1 MILDIFSELQSTV
14 SAPNLDARKILAN
27 TVEQARLADEMGFGC
42 WWTVEHHTS
51 PEFSMSSAP
60 DLVLTLLSQHTQ
72 RIRLGTAGILAPYE
86 INHPVRT
93 AERAAFVDVLSNGRL
108 ELGLARSGGAEWA
121 TFGTHPD
128 STRQQLREA
137 LEMLPLIW
145 GQEPFS
151 WDSEVA
157 LIPEREFVPKP
168 LQKPHPPL
176 WQTVAGPESCEMA
189 GELGV
194 GMLGSSLFAP
204 LSNLEHSLGL
214 YAKGLK
220 RCPRESTA
228 RNEQRA
234 IFSFVHCAETRQEA
248 IDSGAAEAALWFMNA
263 APHVFRVERSN
274 WISLIRGEIPKSA
287 ASSAML
293 DGPDRPPT
301 EEELNDPVPVIAM
314 MNRLRAGQTLDP
326 EEAFEAVES
335 FDSVMIGDVDTC
347 RRKLRRLESMGVD
360 RLMCLMQFGT
370 LTHEAVLKSL
380 RTTGKFLVPEFH
392 G

>member
-1 MILDIFSELQSTV
+1 MILDIFSELQGAV
-14 SAPNLDARKILAN
+14 GARDLDAQKLLAN

-42 WWTVEHHTS
+42 WWVVEHHTS

-60 DLVLTLLSQHTQ
+60 DLVLTLLSQHTD

-86 INHPVRT
+86 INHPVRI

-121 TFGTHPD
+121 TFGTDPE

-137 LEMLPLIW
+137 LEMLPQIW
-145 GQEPFS
+145 SREPFS
-151 WDSEVA
+151 WDSEVVQ
-157 LIPEREFVPKP
+157 IPEREFVPKP
-168 LQKPHPPL
+168 LQQPHPPL
-176 WQTVAGPESCEMA
+176 WQTVAGPESCELA

-194 GMLGSSLFAP
+194 GMLGSSLFSP
-204 LSNLEHSLGL
+204 LNLLEHSLGL
-214 YAKGLK
+214 YAAGLT
-220 RCPRESTA
+220 RCQRPKAA

-234 IFSFVHCAETRQEA
+234 IFCFVHCTETRQEA
-248 IDSGAAEAALWFMNA
+248 IESGAAEAALWFMNE

-274 WISLIRGEIPKSA
+274 WVNLIRGEVGNSA
-287 ASSAML
+287 ASSTML
-293 DGPDRPPT
+293 DGPDLPPT

-326 EEAFEAVES
+326 EEAFDAVES
-335 FDSVMIGDVDTC
+335 FDSVMIGDVDSC
-347 RRKLRRLESMGVD
+347 RGKLQRIESMGVD

-370 LTHEAVLKSL
+370 LAQDSVLKSL
-380 RTTGKFLVPEFH
+380 RTTGKFLVPDFQS
-392 G
+392 